1 MLIPL
6 IFLVG
11 LALHLIASIIEASDA
26 IVGKEDDKHE

>member
-11 LALHLIASIIEASDA
+11 LALHLIASIIEA
-26 IVGKEDDKHE
+26 IEEDDKHE